1 MNKFLSNVATGIMS
15 TVIIVIGTKVIYN
28 ELPEGAKNKLEKKTK
43 RVYRAAKD
51 ALKGA
56 MEPM

>member
-1 MNKFLSNVATGIMS
+1 MNKFLSNVAAGIMS

-28 ELPEGAKNKLEKKTK
+28 ELPNTTRNKLEKKTK

>member
-1 MNKFLSNVATGIMS
+1 MNKFLSNVAAGVMS
-15 TVIIVIGTKVIYN
+15 TVVIVIGTKVIYN
-28 ELPEGAKNKLEKKTK
+28 ELPEGTKNKLEKKTK

-51 ALKGA
+51 ALTGT

>member
-1 MNKFLSNVATGIMS
+1 MNKFLSNVAAGVMS
-15 TVIIVIGTKVIYN
+15 TALIVIGTKVIYN
-28 ELPEGAKNKLEKKTK
+28 ELPNTTRNKLEDKTRK
-43 RVYRAAKD
+43 VYKAAKD

>member
-1 MNKFLSNVATGIMS
+1 MNKFLSNVAAGIMS

-28 ELPEGAKNKLEKKTK
+28 ELPDTARDKLENKTRK
-43 RVYRAAKD
+43 VYKAAKD
-51 ALKGA
+51 ALKGS